1 MAIITLTRA
10 VRSIASVR
18 RAVSVLGKYGF
29 GPTLSRLGIQRSGRG
44 VADEYRDAPMPKRL
58 RAALEEL
65 GPTYV
70 KLGQTLSM
78 RPDLID
84 PAFIDEFKQL
94 QDNVRPIGGEEV
106 SQVINDALGAPPEK
120 LFKTFELVPLAA
132 ASIGQVH
139 RATIEGEDG
148 EIDHVVVK
156 IRRPGIR
163 AIVDDDLRALSLLA
177 DALVKYIPESRAFNP
192 VGLVEEFFK
201 TITRELDF
209 REEASNIKEVASFFT
224 SQDDDFMVIPTVY
237 PHLSGESVLTMTL
250 LDGVPLSNEEAIQAL
265 PCDLKEV
272 ASEGGVRILDL
283 IFKHGVFHGDLHSG
297 NVFVFE
303 DGRLGLIDFGI
314 VGRLDERG
322 QEQVASLLLCLVN
335 GDFHRAARV
344 YADIGNPVNPEQP
357 MQVAQFGRQ
366 LSSLWSPVRARPL
379 SEVNIGQILLES
391 SAAAA
396 RANIMLPQ
404 DMMILF
410 KGVLTLEHMG
420 HTLDPDFDVA
430 GTLRGYMGTLM
441 AQRLDPNR
449 LQRELLGTSM
459 DLYSLG
465 REAPELILRSLR
477 RLGDDALPLDVNL
490 RRSKQM
496 IDTVSVSSNR
506 MASAVVTA
514 GLSVAS
520 AILIAV
526 DSQPFATAFSYLGL
540 AGILLAGF
548 WGTGLLISMSR
559 NPKG

>member
-1 MAIITLTRA
+1 MALITLTRA

-18 RAVSVLGKYGF
+18 RAVTVFGKYGF
-29 GPTLSRLGIQRSGRG
+29 GPTLSRLGIQRSGG
-44 VADEYRDAPMPKRL
+44 GIAPEYRDAPMPVRL

-84 PAFIDEFKQL
+84 ASFIEQFKQL
-94 QDNVRPIGGEEV
+94 QDNVRPIASDEITA
-106 SQVINDALGAPPEK
+106 VITDTLGAPPED
-120 LFKTFELVPLAA
+120 LYESFDLEPLAA

-139 RATIEGEDG
+139 RARLRDEAGELQ
-148 EIDHVVVK
+148 EVVVK

-163 AIVDDDLRALSLLA
+163 ALVDEDLRALSLIA
-177 DALVKYIPESRAFNP
+177 DALVKYIPETRAFNP
-192 VGLVEEFFK
+192 VGLVDEFFK
-201 TITRELDF
+201 TISRELDF
-209 REEASNIKEVASFFT
+209 REEAANIKEVGNFFLA
-224 SQDDDFMVIPTVY
+224 QDDAFMVIPTVY
-237 PHLSGESVLTMTL
+237 PHLSGESVLTMSL
-250 LDGVPLSNEEAIQAL
+250 LDGVPLSDEARIQAL

-272 ASEGGVRILDL
+272 ATQGGLRILDL

-322 QEQVASLLLCLVN
+322 QEQVANLLLCLVN
-335 GDFHRAARV
+335 GDFHRASRI
-344 YADIGNPVNPEQP
+344 YAELGNAVNPEQP
-357 MQVAQFGRQ
+357 MAIAQFGRQ
-366 LSSLWSPVRARPL
+366 LSNLWSPLRTRPL
-379 SEVNIGQILLES
+379 SEVNVGQTLLES

-430 GTLRGYMGTLM
+430 GTLRGYMGTLI
-441 AQRLDPNR
+441 AQRFDPNR
-449 LQRELLGTSM
+449 LQRELMGASL
-459 DLYSLG
+459 DLYALG
-465 REAPELILRSLR
+465 REAPELILRTLR
-477 RLGDDALPLDVNL
+477 RLGDDAVPVDLNV
-490 RRSKQM
+490 RRSQQL
-496 IDTVSVSSNR
+496 IETLSLSSNR
-506 MASAVVTA
+506 LASAVVTA

-526 DSQPFATAFSYLGL
+526 DTQPFATAFSYLGL
-540 AGILLAGF
+540 TGILLAGF
-548 WGTGLLISMSR
+548 WGTGLLISMSK

>member
-1 MAIITLTRA
+1 MALITFTRA
-10 VRSIASVR
+10 VRSISSVR
-18 RAVSVLGKYGF
+18 RVVSVLGKYGF
-29 GPTLSRLGIQRSGRG
+29 GPTLSRLGVQRSDG
-44 VADEYRDAPMPKRL
+44 VAEEYRDAPMPRRL

-65 GPTYV
+65 GPTYI

-84 PAFIDEFKQL
+84 AAFIEEFKEL
-94 QDNVRPIGGEEV
+94 QDNVRPISADEV
-106 SQVINDALGAPPEK
+106 RDAVMASLGAPPEEI
-120 LFKTFELVPLAA
+120 FNSFDIEPLAA

-139 RATIEGEDG
+139 RATTLDEEGEPI
-148 EIDHVVVK
+148 EVVVK
-156 IRRPGIR
+156 VRRPGIR
-163 AIVDDDLRALSLLA
+163 AIVDEDLRALSLLA

-192 VGLVEEFFK
+192 VGLVEEFFR

-209 REEASNIKEVASFFT
+209 REEAASLREVAAFF
-224 SQDDDFMVIPTVY
+224 SRQEDDFMVIPTVF
-237 PHLSGESVLTMTL
+237 PHLSGESVLTMSFL
-250 LDGVPLSNEEAIQAL
+250 EGVPLSNEEAVRAL

-272 ASEGGVRILDL
+272 ATKGGLRILDL

-297 NVFVFE
+297 NVFVFA

-314 VGRLDERG
+314 VGRLDERAR
-322 QEQVASLLLCLVN
+322 EQVADLLLCLVN

-344 YADIGNPVNPEQP
+344 YADIGSPVNPEQP
-357 MQVAQFGRQ
+357 MQVAQFGRK
-366 LSSLWSPVRARPL
+366 LSTLWSPVRTRPL
-379 SEVNIGQILLES
+379 NEVNVGQILLES

-404 DMMILF
+404 DLMILF

-420 HTLDPDFDVA
+420 NTLDPEFDVA
-430 GTLRGYMGTLM
+430 GTLRGYMGTLI

-459 DLYSLG
+459 DLYHLT
-465 REAPELILRSLR
+465 REAPELVLRTLR
-477 RLGDDALPLDVNL
+477 RLGDDALPLDINL
-490 RRSKQM
+490 RRSKQF
-496 IDTVSVSSNR
+496 IDAISTSSNR

-514 GLSVAS
+514 GLSIAS

-526 DSQPFATAFSYLGL
+526 DSQPFASAFSYLGL
-540 AGILLAGF
+540 VGILLAGF